1 MERLIAFRNQGQ
13 WLYGMLHRPDG
24 TEIAPAVVLCHGFTG
39 QRLESHRL
47 FVKMARDLAAHGI
60 AALRFD
66 FRGSGESEGHFQDMT
81 ISGEIS
87 DAEAALRWLMKRHH
101 ALLPETAGVMASQG
115 MMALQGRQRGID
127 PARLGL
133 LGLSLGGCVSAC
145 VAGRHPQ
152 VVKALALWSAA
163 AHPERFWNADAEKS
177 LAGREF
183 VDWGGNLIGRAF
195 LEEARAG
202 VIRPLAEIA
211 HYSGPVLIVHGE
223 KDASVPL
230 ESAQEYAAAVPGR
243 KAVHIIAG
251 ADHVYSSFPWESE
264 VIRLTREWFQET
276 L

>member
-13 WLYGMLHRPDG
+13 RLYGLLHRPDG

-39 QRLESHRL
+39 QRIESHCL

-66 FRGSGESEGHFQDMT
+66 FRGSGESEGRFQDMT
-81 ISGEIS
+81 IGGEIS
-87 DAEAALRWLMKRHH
+87 DAETALHWLR
-101 ALLPETAGVMASQG
+101 
-115 MMALQGRQRGID
+115 RQRGLA
-127 PARLGL
+127 PTRLGL

-152 VVKALALWSAA
+152 IVKALALWSAA
-163 AHPERFWNADAEKS
+163 AHPEHFWNADAEKG
-177 LAGREF
+177 LQGRE
-183 VDWGGNLIGRAF
+183 VIDWGGNLIGRAF

-202 VIRPLAEIA
+202 AIRPLAEIA
-211 HYSGPVLIVHGE
+211 HYPGPVLIAHGE

-230 ESAQEYAAAVPGR
+230 EHAQEYAAAVPGR
-243 KAVHIIAG
+243 KKLHIIAG

-264 VIRLTREWFQET
+264 VIRLTREWFLET

>member
-13 WLYGMLHRPDG
+13 RLYGMLHRPEG
-24 TEIAPAVVLCHGFTG
+24 VAIAPAVVLCHGFTG
-39 QRLESHRL
+39 QRIESHRL

-66 FRGSGESEGHFQDMT
+66 FRGSGESEEHFQDMT

-87 DAEAALRWLMKRHH
+87 DAVAALRWLR
-101 ALLPETAGVMASQG
+101 
-115 MMALQGRQRGID
+115 RQRGID

-163 AHPERFWNADAEKS
+163 AHPEHFWNADAEKT
-177 LAGREF
+177 LQGRG
-183 VDWGGNLIGRAF
+183 VIDWCGNLIGRAF

-211 HYSGPVLIVHGE
+211 HYPGPVLIVHGE
-223 KDASVPL
+223 KDASVPP
-230 ESAQEYAAAVPGR
+230 ENAPEYAAAVPGH
-243 KAVHIIAG
+243 KNVHIIAG